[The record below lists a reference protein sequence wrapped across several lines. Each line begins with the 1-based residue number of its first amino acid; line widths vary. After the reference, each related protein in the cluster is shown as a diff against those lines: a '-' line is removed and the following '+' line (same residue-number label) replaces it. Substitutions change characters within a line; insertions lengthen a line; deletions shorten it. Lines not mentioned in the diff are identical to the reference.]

1 MDAAIAR
8 VQPTETGGL
17 EVHVNFGVFAGRQ
30 ATPAE
35 LELLGREL
43 VDEAGGA
50 SVVAEDRFEL
60 GPHSEAELQQVR
72 IELDG
77 QSLDETMRGRVVAIA
92 ERWAR
97 ECAADRH
104 SDVTEP

>member
-1 MDAAIAR
+1 MDAAIAQ
-8 VQPTETGGL
+8 VQETETG
-17 EVHVNFGVFAGRQ
+17 EFEIHVNFGVLAGRQ

-43 VDEAGGA
+43 VEETGHA

-60 GPHSEAELQQVR
+60 GPRSEAEVQQVR
-72 IELDG
+72 VELDAP
-77 QSLDETMRGRVVAIA
+77 SLDETMRDRVVAIT

-104 SDVTEP
+104 ADVTEL

>member
-1 MDAAIAR
+1 VDAAIAL
-8 VQPTETGGL
+8 VQPTETGGF
-17 EVHVNFGVFAGRQ
+17 EIHVNFGVLAGRQ

-50 SVVAEDRFEL
+50 SVVAEERFEV

-72 IELDG
+72 IEVDG
-77 QSLDETMRGRVVAIA
+77 SSLDETMRGRVVAIA
-92 ERWAR
+92 ECWAR
-97 ECAADRH
+97 ECAAARH
-104 SDVTEP
+104 ADVTEL

>member
-1 MDAAIAR
+1 VDAAIAH
-8 VQPTETGGL
+8 VQPTEAGGF
-17 EVHVNFGVFAGRQ
+17 EIHVNFGVLAGRQ

-35 LELLGREL
+35 LEQLGREL

-50 SVVAEDRFEL
+50 SVVGEERFEL
-60 GPHSEAELQQVR
+60 SRRSEAELQQVR
-72 IELDG
+72 IELDAR
-77 QSLDETMRGRVVAIA
+77 SLDETMRGRVVAIA

-104 SDVTEP
+104 ADVTEL